1 MCPLP
6 TMLMYSNT
14 HLVWSFIAYNQLTS
28 IFCGRSVLSY
38 FKFSP
43 PPFQRLLSPSFPFQI
58 SSKVQIIHMCQTHGC
73 ITFLHYTIHLISLC
87 NLLLLQNSIVIN
99 PYPKLAHQDICT
111 HKSKKEQGIF
121 LHKRMD
127 SCIRSIDASMLS
139 QQHAKQCHFCSFQ

>member
-43 PPFQRLLSPSFPFQI
+43 PPFQRLLSASFPSQI
-58 SSKVQIIHMCQTHGC
+58 SSKVLLIHMCPIHGC
-73 ITFLHYTIHLISLC
+73 VTSSPLYDSPNCSVTYYYFRIQQLLMLIL
-87 NLLLLQNSIVIN
+87 NLPTKIS
-99 PYPKLAHQDICT
+99 AHT
-111 HKSKKEQGIF
+111 KAKKNKVY
-121 LHKRMD
+121 LHKHMD